1 MDDDDDWDARRRE
14 MLLDI
19 AYRHNTTAWEVHQM
33 MRLCVF
39 GPDAVDNP
47 MFDPRE
53 ELEMGLYRVEELL
66 AERPSIPEL
75 LTIYQS
81 CHDVVV
87 ALIERQTDPDR
98 RAKWTAALIEQEA
111 RMEGLRQRLGITAA
125 DMEEK
130 WDFVQEYI
138 DCSETIH
145 LRAGFLPKKK
155 RARRA

>member
-1 MDDDDDWDARRRE
+1 MGG
-14 MLLDI
+14 LLDGE
-19 AYRHNTTAWEVHQM
+19 A
-33 MRLCVF
+33 LCVR
-39 GPDAVDNP
+39 PDAVDNP

-75 LTIYQS
+75 LTVYQH

-111 RMEGLRQRLGITAA
+111 RMEGLRERLGITAE
-125 DMEEK
+125 DMEERT
-130 WDFVQEYI
+130 DYTQDYI